1 MQTLLNLLAGV
12 SLLVWGTHIVRTGI
26 LRVYGGPLRR
36 LLRSSVENR
45 VAAFFAGVGVTGL
58 IQSSTAT
65 ALIVAAFAG
74 QGLIGTAPALAV
86 MLGADV
92 GTSLVTLVL
101 SFDLSW
107 LAPFLIFVGV
117 VLFLGWQ
124 SATIG
129 RFGRILIGLGLIV
142 FALQWIGVAA
152 RPVVEAAGVKVIFAS
167 LTGDLLLDM
176 LVAALL
182 TMLCYS
188 SLAVVLLLAAFASLK
203 VISLPVALGL
213 VLGANLGSGILGM
226 LSTLRSPPEARRVTL
241 GNFLFKLIG
250 CALLMPAVGSIEGW
264 IDGMQLDPAREVV
277 LFHLIFN
284 AGLALLFIF
293 FTAPIARVAER
304 LLPSRPLA
312 DDPSK
317 PRHLDPSA
325 LDTPALAISCAAR
338 EALRIGDIIE
348 QMLNG
353 MLTVLRT
360 NDRALAERLRKMD
373 DIVDDLYT
381 AVKLYLTQIS
391 REALEPAEGR
401 RWADIVSFTI
411 NMEQVGDIVE
421 RIITDV
427 EDKKI
432 DKGRNFSEAGMAEIC
447 DLHARLIANLRLGLA
462 VFLNGE
468 LKSAQELLAQKVLFR
483 DLERAYADS
492 HLERL
497 TSQTAESIETSSL
510 HLDLISDLK
519 RINSHIC
526 SIAYPILEQAGVLAK
541 TRLKEPEPQR
551 APGRARGHAGAG
563 PNGRNANGKPA
574 NGKATNGEPEPPD
587 WPKRKPRSA

>member
-12 SLLVWGTHIVRTGI
+12 SLLVWGTHIVRKDI
-26 LRVYGGPLRR
+26 LRLYGGNLRR
-36 LLRSSVENR
+36 VLRQSVSNR
-45 VAAFFAGVGVTGL
+45 YTAFIAGLGVTGL

-107 LAPFLIFVGV
+107 LAPLLIFVGV
-117 VLFLGWQ
+117 TMFLTLQ
-124 SATIG
+124 ATNAG
-129 RFGRILIGLGLIV
+129 RFGRIMIGLGLII

-152 RPVVEAAGVKVIFAS
+152 KPVVQAAGVKVIFAS
-167 LTGDLLLDM
+167 LTGDALLDL

-182 TMLCYS
+182 TVLCYS
-188 SLAVVLLLAAFASLK
+188 SLAVVLLIATLSALH
-203 VISLPVALGL
+203 VIGLPVALGL
-213 VLGANLGSGILGM
+213 VLGANLGSGLLGM

-250 CALLMPAVGSIEGW
+250 CVVAIPLLRYLEAPIANLG
-264 IDGMQLDPAREVV
+264 LDDAREVV
-277 LFHLIFN
+277 LFHLAFN
-284 AGLALLFIF
+284 VALALAFLF
-293 FTAPIARVAER
+293 FTNTIARIAER
-304 LLPSRPLA
+304 LLPTRPAA

-325 LDTPALAISCAAR
+325 LTTPALAISCAAR
-338 EALRIGDIIE
+338 EALRIGDVIE
-348 QMLNG
+348 EMLNG
-353 MLTVLRT
+353 MLTVLKT

-391 REALEPAEGR
+391 REALEEREGR
-401 RWADIVSFTI
+401 RWTDIVSFTI
-411 NMEQVGDIVE
+411 NMEQVGDIIE

-447 DLHARLIANLRLGLA
+447 DLHARLIANLRLGLS
-462 VFLNGE
+462 VFLDGE

-483 DLERAYADS
+483 DLERAYANS

-497 TSQTAESIETSSL
+497 AGQTLESIETSSL

-519 RINSHIC
+519 RVNSHIC

-541 TRLKEPEPQR
+541 TRLKEPEPER
-551 APGRARGHAGAG
+551 DEVPGRRGAADGHK
-563 PNGRNANGKPA
+563 ANG
-574 NGKATNGEPEPPD
+574 NGAKHD
-587 WPKRKPRSA
+587 WPKRRPHSA